1 MVNRQ
6 MRPDD
11 RTSRKPYR
19 NPPQEPALRDPMES
33 RPRRRSR
40 MRFLPFLF
48 FGLFALFILYQEAPE
63 VQNAVDSL
71 VRPQAHAARKACE
84 SAVLAKAEKPDFA
97 RIIRRGEFIETRN
110 GFLVKGVLLGEMDA
124 QGQERQTPHHCYLD
138 AGGSVVSSEKSV
150 E

>member
-1 MVNRQ
+1 MVQRQ

-11 RTSRKPYR
+11 RLSRKPYR
-19 NPPQEPALRDPMES
+19 NPPDEPALRDPMDS

-48 FGLFALFILYQEAPE
+48 FGLFALFILYQESPD

-84 SAVLAKAEKPDFA
+84 SAVLAKADKPDFA
-97 RIIRRGEFIETRN
+97 RIIRRGEFITTRN
-110 GFLVKGVLLGEMDA
+110 GFLVKGVMLGEMDA
-124 QGQERQTPHHCYLD
+124 QGQERQTLYHCYLD
-138 AGGSVVSSEKSV
+138 ADGSIVSSEKTA

>member
-1 MVNRQ
+1 

-11 RTSRKPYR
+11 RISRKPYS
-19 NPPQEPALRDPMES
+19 NPPQEPALRDPLDS

-48 FGLFALFILYQEAPE
+48 FGLFALFILYQESPD
-63 VQNAVDSL
+63 VQNAIDSL
-71 VRPQAHAARKACE
+71 ARPQAHAARKACE

-97 RIIRRGEFIETRN
+97 RIIRHGEFIETRN

-124 QGQERQTPHHCYLD
+124 QGQERQTPHHCYMD
-138 AGGSVVSSEKSV
+138 AGGGLVSSERSV